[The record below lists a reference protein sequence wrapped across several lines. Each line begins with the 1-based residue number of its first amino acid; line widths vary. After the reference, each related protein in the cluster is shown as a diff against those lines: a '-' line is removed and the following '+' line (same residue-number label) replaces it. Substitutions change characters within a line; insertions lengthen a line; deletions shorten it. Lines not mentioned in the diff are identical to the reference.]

1 VRLSVAV
8 TTLAAAATVAG
19 TAAADGGYY
28 GGALGARAAGRAGAF
43 TARADDPT
51 AVHYNPAGL
60 ATIGGTMIMVG
71 NRVSYNGSSY
81 TRAPT
86 LDWGAV
92 PPDGMPP
99 TVAFSKVSNQTP
111 WQAAE
116 PLLLAASNLGLRD
129 FGFAAGFFAAP
140 GASRVNFPSPASISD
155 PPGGAGQRYMM
166 LGREAIILNFTAG
179 AAWKFRDVFGVGAA
193 LQAISVPRLD
203 YSLMV
208 DGTAMQQNVNPVQ
221 SPLDMVASTSGSD
234 WFTFNAIVGL
244 WVRPVPFLQF
254 GAAGQVVPNSITTN
268 STLRVTPLDPSL
280 GQANLTRGGIPANDV
295 SVVLPLP
302 LSARVGA
309 RYRGLAGTR
318 EVFDIELDVEY
329 ETWSRVNNFTVAT
342 RGLDAEILGTDP
354 RPLGDIRVP
363 KAWRDTIAVKLGGD
377 VAVIPERLA
386 LRAGAFYET
395 AVAPSSHANVDF
407 AGGQMFGGTIG
418 ASYLVGAWEL
428 ALGYQ
433 FRRQATV
440 TVSEADG
447 RVYQQ
452 VPATACPPPYTSTL
466 CHPAFLNR
474 PPPVVNGGTY
484 NAEFHHLSLAAIY
497 RFGR

>member
-1 VRLSVAV
+1 
-8 TTLAAAATVAG
+8 
-19 TAAADGGYY
+19 
-28 GGALGARAAGRAGAF
+28 
-43 TARADDPT
+43 
-51 AVHYNPAGL
+51 
-60 ATIGGTMIMVG
+60 M
-71 NRVSYNGSSY
+71 
-81 TRAPT
+81 
-86 LDWGAV
+86 
-92 PPDGMPP
+92 PPDGTPP

-116 PLLLAASNLGLRD
+116 PLILAASNLGLRD
-129 FGFAAGFFAAP
+129 FGFGAGVFARAGREP
-140 GASRVNFPSPASISD
+140 GELPVAGKHQRSAR
-155 PPGGAGQRYMM
+155 GAGQRYMM
-166 LGREAIILNFTAG
+166 LGREAIILNYTVG
-179 AAWKFRDVFGVGAA
+179 AAWKFRDVFGIGAA

-208 DGTAMQQNVNPVQ
+208 DATAMQQNVNPVQ

-244 WVRPVPFLQF
+244 WVRPVPSLQF

-280 GQANLTRGGIPANDV
+280 GQANLTRGGIAANDV

-377 VAVIPERLA
+377 VAVIPDRLA

-395 AVAPSSHANVDF
+395 AVAPSSNANVDF
-407 AGGQMFGGTIG
+407 AGGQMFGGTVG
-418 ASYLVGAWEL
+418 ASYLFGAWEV

-474 PPPVVNGGTY
+474 PPPVVNAGTY